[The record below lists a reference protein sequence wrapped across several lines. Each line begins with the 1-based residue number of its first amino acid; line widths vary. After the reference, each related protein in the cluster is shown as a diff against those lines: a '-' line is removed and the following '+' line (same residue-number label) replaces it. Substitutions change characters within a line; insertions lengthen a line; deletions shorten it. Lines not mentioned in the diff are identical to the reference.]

1 MKKCI
6 LLSGKS
12 ITLNLFFTSFINLFD
27 ISRLQ
32 ICVSDPENI
41 NNKNYVTNK
50 IILPNSYIELFNFI
64 LIFRSIKSLRK
75 IIKKNINKIFI
86 LNTPLISIL
95 FRLAS
100 MGLNVEIIYIVHG
113 YRFNSQSNK
122 VIFLFF
128 FMLEYLLSF
137 KVKKYITI
145 NNYDY
150 NITKKYF
157 SNNLLKINGLG
168 IDLNKFHKK
177 SNKKLKNFSIGV
189 LSAYRKNKGY
199 NDLIKI
205 ALKLQKYKNIKIY
218 CYGYDDYSKYLSQCN
233 KLKINNIYFNN
244 FEKDIKPKIDE
255 FNILLH
261 LSYREG
267 LPIAPLQ
274 CLASATP
281 VIGYDIRGMNDLINN
296 NYNGYLCDFKNLEC
310 IFLKIIKISE
320 DKKLYEIICNNA
332 FKSIKSNYS
341 SNTIAKIIYNYIHE

>member
-1 MKKCI
+1 MKKSI

-12 ITLNLFFTSFINLFD
+12 ITLNLFFSSFINLFG
-27 ISRLQ
+27 ITELQ

-41 NNKNYVTNK
+41 YNKKYICNK
-50 IILPNSYIELFNFI
+50 IILPNSYLELFNFF
-64 LIFRSIKSLRK
+64 LIIKSIKSLRK
-75 IIKKNINKIFI
+75 IIKKNINNIFI
-86 LNTPLISIL
+86 LNTPLLSIL

-100 MGLNVEIIYIVHG
+100 IGLNIDIVYVVHG

-122 VIFLFF
+122 AIFLFF
-128 FMLEYLLSF
+128 FILEYILSF

-150 NITKKYF
+150 DITKKYF
-157 SNNLLKINGLG
+157 SNNIIKINGLG

-199 NDLIKI
+199 SDLIKI
-205 ALKLQKYKNIKIY
+205 ALKLQKYKNIKIH

-233 KLKINNIYFNN
+233 KLNINNIYFNN
-244 FEKDIKPKIDE
+244 FEKNIKSKIDE

-274 CLASATP
+274 CLASAIP

-320 DKKLYEIICNNA
+320 DKKLYENISNNA
-332 FKSIKSNYS
+332 FKSIKSSYS
-341 SNTIAKIIYNYIHE
+341 SNTIAKIIYKYIHE